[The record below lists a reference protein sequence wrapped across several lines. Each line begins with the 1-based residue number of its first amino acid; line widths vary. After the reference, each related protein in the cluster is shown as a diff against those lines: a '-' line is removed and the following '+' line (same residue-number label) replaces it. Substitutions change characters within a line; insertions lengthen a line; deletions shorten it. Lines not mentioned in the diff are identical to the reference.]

1 MKATPRATSASLPR
15 PCASRVCSSTTSSS
29 PTFKL
34 LWLVTRC
41 ARRRTRAAQRV
52 ALTLTLS
59 PPDFGCQKQ
68 SQPSGSFQRRD
79 DGTASTARRMW
90 RGQRRRGFNCVSHNG
105 GRSVVVA
112 CYRLQV
118 SPPPAA
124 TTMVNVNL
132 SLRVPSKFAESVML
146 SAFQSRTGQK
156 FPRTPLPVF
165 EVVQELRKVEAC
177 VFIACDN
184 CIQRAN
190 FLVQVYIT
198 RYSKRTDPVASVA
211 LVGATSTALPSFAV
225 IAILFPNVQPFA
237 SRRCV
242 VACCLDTS
250 FRISRACLQKRGMGS
265 PANREAHA
273 GRNVLTMFLAPLRE
287 WENTRVNANDVFVC
301 VFVQFTGTG

>member
-1 MKATPRATSASLPR
+1 
-15 PCASRVCSSTTSSS
+15 
-29 PTFKL
+29 
-34 LWLVTRC
+34 
-41 ARRRTRAAQRV
+41 
-52 ALTLTLS
+52 
-59 PPDFGCQKQ
+59 
-68 SQPSGSFQRRD
+68 
-79 DGTASTARRMW
+79 
-90 RGQRRRGFNCVSHNG
+90 
-105 GRSVVVA
+105 
-112 CYRLQV
+112 
-118 SPPPAA
+118 
-124 TTMVNVNL
+124 
-132 SLRVPSKFAESVML
+132 ML

-225 IAILFPNVQPFA
+225 IAILFPYVQPFA

-250 FRISRACLQKRGMGS
+250 FRTSRACLQKRGTGS
-265 PANREAHA
+265 RANREAHA
-273 GRNVLTMFLAPLRE
+273 GHVSCSASRMGKYARKCQRRICLCFSTIY
-287 WENTRVNANDVFVC
+287 WYRVACILHMNRAHIKASDAIR
-301 VFVQFTGTG
+301 